1 MAELSCLE
9 WNQPWES
16 DPAVA
21 RVSAKHVSRVGS
33 LVQRRQTL
41 GLENLRYRKNN
52 QVQNWANYVFLL
64 LLVYTHIRTCTR
76 TRTELHFIVYHLL

>member
-1 MAELSCLE
+1 MAELSYLE

-52 QVQNWANYVFLL
+52 QVQNWANSVFLL
-64 LLVYTHIRTCTR
+64 LLVYMHMHRTSFYS
-76 TRTELHFIVYHLL
+76 LPFAVDSVFH